1 MAKTK
6 PTILSGMRP
15 TGTLH
20 LGHYFSVLAN
30 WEKAQD
36 DFDCFYMI
44 ADLHALT
51 TLEKSENVRSDVASM
66 AALWIAAGI
75 DPQKSVIFRQSDVM
89 EHAELAVILGMLA
102 PLGMLELNPTY
113 KDMKEEHPKFN
124 TLGLLSYPVLQAAD
138 ILLYKATAVPIG
150 KDQEPHLELAREL
163 ARRFNARFGKV
174 FVEPKAILD
183 KVTKVA
189 SLADP
194 EKKMSKSH
202 SADSYITLL
211 DTPTEIRRKIKHAVT
226 DSGTRVEYKPAEKP
240 ALSNLVMLYHL
251 ASDLSIKEIEET
263 HAGLGYK
270 EFKENLAEAIIAKL
284 TPLQARHTEIMSDKK
299 QLEKILDAGAEK
311 ARAIAAKTLA
321 EAKTAIGL

>member
-51 TLEKSENVRSDVASM
+51 TLEKSENIRRDAESM
-66 AALWIAAGI
+66 AALWIASGI
-75 DPQKSVIFRQSDVM
+75 NPKKSVIFRQSDVM
-89 EHAELAVILGMLA
+89 EHAELAVILGMMA

-163 ARRFNARFGKV
+163 ARRFNTRFGKV
-174 FVEPKAILD
+174 FMEPKAVLD

-194 EKKMSKSH
+194 AKKMSKSH
-202 SADSYITLL
+202 SKDSFITLL
-211 DTPTEIRRKIKHAVT
+211 DTPAEIRRKIKRAVT
-226 DSGTRVEYKPAEKP
+226 DSGTTIEYKPEERP
-240 ALSNLVMLYHL
+240 ALSNLIMLYHL
-251 ASDLSIKEIEET
+251 SSDFSIKEIEEA
-263 HAGLGYK
+263 HVGFGYK
-270 EFKENLAEAIIAKL
+270 EFKENLAEVIIKKLAPIQERYAK
-284 TPLQARHTEIMSDKK
+284 IISDPKK
-299 QLEKILDAGAEK
+299 LEKILAEGAEN
-311 ARAIAAKTLA
+311 ARAVAAK
-321 EAKTAIGL
+321 